1 MKQLTYAVTE
11 QMTVKAFLQNHQY
24 SRKSISAIK
33 QNGALLVN
41 GRRVTVRYEMHKHDT
56 LTVQLPDESRS
67 KTLIPSHIPIHIHY
81 DDEYLII
88 VSKPPFMN
96 TIPSK
101 QHPHDS
107 LIEAVYGYLETHG
120 DKSVLHPVSRLD
132 RDTSGLVVF
141 SKHQLTHHLLTGK
154 IEKFYLLIAAGHVKD
169 HGNYVYPIDRREDSI
184 ITRTVN
190 VHGQHARTEYHL
202 IDYDAEFD
210 VSLVHVKLHTGRTH
224 QIRVHFSAALH
235 PLAGDSLY
243 GGNSLMNRQALHAA
257 EVRLTHPITG
267 EKLHI
272 FDALPKD
279 LETLLVN
286 MEVHHGRTRFYD

>member
-11 QMTVKAFLQNHQY
+11 QITVKKFLQNHQY

-41 GRRVTVRYEMHKHDT
+41 GRQVTVRYEMHKDDT
-56 LTVQLPDESRS
+56 LTVWLPEESRS
-67 KTLIPSHIPIHIHY
+67 KALIASHIPIRIHY
-81 DDEYLII
+81 DDEYLIV

-154 IEKFYLLIAAGHVKD
+154 IEKFYLLIVAGHVKD
-169 HGNYVYPIDRREDSI
+169 HGNYVYPIDRASDSI
-184 ITRTVN
+184 ITRTVAIN
-190 VHGQHARTEYHL
+190 GQHARTEYHL
-202 IDYDAEFD
+202 IDYDAVLD
-210 VSLVHVKLHTGRTH
+210 ISLVHAKLHTGRTH

-272 FDALPKD
+272 LDALPED